1 MAISI
6 SLRIA
11 VYISCSLTHF
21 INISLNLDSNQRRQ
35 LVMVHVMR
43 DKQTVRLINNAPLLM
58 GATFNDVKGGMITLA
73 LQAG

>member
-1 MAISI
+1 MAIFI

-11 VYISCSLTHF
+11 VYISCSLIHF

-35 LVMVHVMR
+35 LVMVHV
-43 DKQTVRLINNAPLLM
+43 KQTVRLINNAPLLM